1 LALLYSFKDRLFYGW
16 VVVAVCFLLTAVVFG
31 TRYSFGVFFK
41 SLERDFELTR
51 AATSGVFSAYMV
63 ICCVFAVL
71 GGWALDRYGPRL
83 ITLLMGVFTGLSLI
97 LTSQTSF
104 VWQLFISYSL
114 ILAIGTGAGYT
125 VLMATASRWFDRK
138 RGLALGIVSSGS
150 GVGTV
155 AIAPFATYLITN
167 FGWRWAFSVIG
178 IIAGLITVSF
188 ASLLKKDPGEIGAL
202 PDGLKSYASETGTS
216 DGKNAQP
223 PGFSLRQA
231 LGTRSFWYLWL
242 IWFLWSASL
251 HFILTHIVPH
261 AIDLGISAAEASV
274 VLGLIGLIS
283 VPARL
288 IMGGVSD
295 RIGRKVS
302 AAICALLQAGAMMW
316 LIWSYD
322 LWMLYLFAV
331 VYGAGYGGFDPPT
344 VALIGDTFGLRSL
357 GIVMGALV
365 IGWAMGAALGPAA
378 GGLIYDVSE
387 SYFMAFI
394 IGALFM
400 LASAILVYLIRREV
414 GGSSLQLT

>member
-1 LALLYSFKDRLFYGW
+1 MALLCSFKDRLFYGW
-16 VVVAVCFLLTAVVFG
+16 VVVAVCFLLTAVIFG

-51 AATSGVFSAYMV
+51 AATSGVFSAYMAL
-63 ICCVFAVL
+63 CCVFAVL

-97 LTSQTSF
+97 LTSQTGF

-125 VLMATASRWFDRK
+125 VLMSTTSRWFDRK
-138 RGLALGIVSSGS
+138 RGLALGIVSSGA
-150 GVGTV
+150 GVGIV

-178 IIAGLITVSF
+178 IIAGLITVSL

-202 PDGLKSYASETGTS
+202 PDGLKSYTSETGTS
-216 DGKNAQP
+216 DGKDAQP
-223 PGFSLRQA
+223 LSFSLRQA
-231 LGTRSFWYLWL
+231 LGTRSFWYLWV

-251 HFILTHIVPH
+251 HFVLTHIVPH

-274 VLGLIGLIS
+274 VLGLVGLIS

-302 AAICALLQAGAMMW
+302 AVICALLQAGAMMW
-316 LIWSYD
+316 LIWSHD

-331 VYGAGYGGFDPPT
+331 IYGVGYGGFDPPT

-357 GIVMGALV
+357 GVVMGALV

-378 GGLIYDVSE
+378 GGLVYDVNN

-414 GGSSLQLT
+414 GGSSPQLT